1 MDVKAVLMIL
11 LGLSLDLNA
20 VSMML
25 FGQSMHVKAV
35 LMMFRSIHGSQSCVD
50 DSMLSWCARVSRG
63 DSRLFWCWCCFG
75 LPMELKAVLMM
86 LLGSLGLLHMS
97 KGPCHAPGTAKCQV
111 SVHGLGVPIVVF
123 CGYGW
128 YYMSFSID
136 GLISA
141 SLRINWT
148 LMRFSYY
155 WRYCRLFSGIDDVCV
170 LLHWQCLSVFRN
182 WCEFVSCD
190 IDDVGVCLAV
200 FRQCSLVSCCI
211 IDSAYCRVSCDI
223 DDVMCL
229 AILTMVS
236 CG

>member
-1 MDVKAVLMIL
+1 ML
-11 LGLSLDLNA
+11 LA
-20 VSMML
+20 
-25 FGQSMHVKAV
+25 
-35 LMMFRSIHGSQSCVD
+35 C
-50 DSMLSWCARVSRG
+50 SWM
-63 DSRLFWCWCCFG
+63 SRLFWWFCWVCPWILMLFWWCYSVNPWKSKLCWWLDVVFEC
-75 LPMELKAVLMM
+75 PCKSRWLKAVLMM